1 MKPDFAEIKRTTD
14 LVRVIEGCGVALK
27 KCGADYVGLCP
38 FHEDKKPSLRV
49 TPGKGLWRCPACGA
63 AGNVIQFV
71 ARKEGL
77 TDREAALKLLGAV
90 PGVKRASELPGA
102 AAPAQIDEAT
112 RAKLLARVANFYAKT
127 LRKDRAGLDYL
138 QTRRLD
144 DAAALE
150 TFAVGYC
157 NGALRAA
164 LPKGGE
170 VVAQLQALGVLNER
184 GNEVMFGRVVVPI
197 YDAAGDVANLYGR
210 RISDEEPRHLYLRG
224 ERRGVFNAQAAKAHQ
239 CLILV
244 ESVFDALSLWSA
256 GFRNA
261 VALYGADG
269 WTDDHAAL
277 VRENGVTELVLA
289 LDNDAAGA
297 AGAAKLLPQ
306 LAELGALAHR
316 LAWPDG
322 VKDANDFFSSRSAAD
337 FQALLDACKP
347 KPAEPPPTAAAAES
361 IAMTEHGF
369 HFTTGAR
376 RYELFGIEKP
386 HPARLKATV
395 KALANAPATGG
406 AGRFH
411 IDTVEF
417 YQGRSRRGFISE
429 AARLFRASAEEIE
442 ADVQKLLEQV
452 ESYVAQRLEEK
463 APVALLTEA
472 DKSEGARLGKSRD
485 LLAEIQSDLG
495 KLGLVGEETNRL
507 VLYLAMT
514 SRKMDDPLA
523 VHILSA
529 SGAGKSHLQDAVLSL
544 CPDEELIKLTSLTD
558 RALFYK
564 GEDSLKHK
572 ALAIAEVAG
581 ADGARYA
588 LRSLISDK
596 KLVIESTIKNPASG
610 RLETQVNTVYGPTAV
625 FETTTQPDTD
635 PETKSRFL
643 ILSVD
648 ESPAQTLAIL
658 EAQRAAHTLEGV
670 LRRKHRATVIA
681 RQHAFQRLL
690 RPVVVINPFEPLLRY
705 GGADGQSEHG
715 RLTFRRDNP
724 KYLQLILA
732 VTFLHQLQRP
742 AQHHAEIGDY
752 IETTLDDIAAANA
765 LALALFGSSLD
776 ELSAPARRLWQLICG
791 HAQAQAV
798 ARGVPLGKVEVS
810 RRELLAVTGWSYHQL
825 RTHLPELVEHEY
837 LAPVCGRFGQRYLY
851 RLLAGAEE
859 TPAGV
864 GLKSVEQLRKEAQTL
879 RPCGVLE
886 NLAGTLRG
894 EDRKVPSPAEPHE
907 CRASGATEPNLAARN
922 GKHMEE
928 IAR

>member
-1 MKPDFAEIKRTTD
+1 MKPDFDAIKKTTD
-14 LVRVIEGCGVALK
+14 LVRVIESYGVALK
-27 KCGADYVGLCP
+27 KVGNDHVGLCP
-38 FHEDKKPSLRV
+38 FHEDKKPSLHV
-49 TPGKGLWRCPACGA
+49 TPGKGLWHCPACGA

-90 PGVKRASELPGA
+90 PGVRRASDLPGA
-102 AAPAQIDEAT
+102 AAPVQIDEAT

-138 QTRRLD
+138 NTRRLG

-150 TFAVGYC
+150 TFALGYC
-157 NGALRAA
+157 NGSLRAA

-184 GNEVMFGRVVVPI
+184 GNEVLFGRVVVPI
-197 YDAAGDVANLYGR
+197 HDSAGNVSGLYGR
-210 RISDEEPRHLYLRG
+210 RITDEEPRHIYLRG

-244 ESVFDALSLWSA
+244 ESIFDALSLWGA

-269 WTDDHAAL
+269 WTGDHAAL

-297 AGAAKLLPQ
+297 AGAERLAPI
-306 LAELGALAHR
+306 LAELGAVVHR
-316 LAWPDG
+316 VAWPEG
-322 VKDANDFFSSRSAAD
+322 VKDANDFFSSRSAQD
-337 FQALLDACKP
+337 FQALLDAAKP
-347 KPAEPPPTAAAAES
+347 KPAETPPTPAAAET
-361 IAMTEHGF
+361 ITMTEHGF
-369 HFTTGAR
+369 SFTTGAR
-376 RYELFGIEKP
+376 RYELFAIEKP

-395 KALANAPATGG
+395 KALHASGG

-442 ADVQKLLEQV
+442 ADVQKLLEHV
-452 ESYVAQRLEEK
+452 ESCVAQRLEEK

-544 CPDEELIKLTSLTD
+544 CPDEDLIKLTSLTD

-564 GEDSLKHK
+564 GEDSLRHK

-596 KLVIESTIKNPASG
+596 KLVIESTVKNPASG
-610 RLETQVNTVYGPTAV
+610 RLETQVNTVHGPTAV

-635 PETKSRFL
+635 PETKSRYL
-643 ILSVD
+643 LLSVD
-648 ESPAQTLAIL
+648 ESAEQTRAIL
-658 EAQRAAHTLEGV
+658 AAQRQSHTLDGRK
-670 LRRKHRATVIA
+670 RRAARAAILA
-681 RQHAFQRLL
+681 RHHAFQRML
-690 RPVVVINPFEPLLRY
+690 RPLVVVNPFEPLLAY
-705 GGADGQSEHG
+705 GDG
-715 RLTFRRDNP
+715 RLLFRRDHP
-724 KYLQLILA
+724 KYLNLILA
-732 VTFLHQLQRP
+732 VTFLHQHQRALQ
-742 AQHHAEIGDY
+742 HDAELGGY

-765 LALALFGSSLD
+765 LALALFGASLD
-776 ELSAPARRLWQLICG
+776 ELSAPARRLWQWICD
-791 HAQAQAV
+791 HAQAQAA

-851 RLLAGAEE
+851 RLVGTAEE
-859 TPAGV
+859 MPAGV

-886 NLAGTLRG
+886 NLAGTLRA
-894 EDRKVPSPAEPHE
+894 EDRKVPSPAEPHG
-907 CRASGATEPNLAARN
+907 CRASGAVEPNLAARN